1 VVEQQLLLSQQA
13 MITNLTVIPVNEAN
27 QESVFLFSPDSVQAG
42 MTTCMV
48 QVIPANEVRRESEE
62 YN

>member
-1 VVEQQLLLSQQA
+1 
-13 MITNLTVIPVNEAN
+13 MITNLTVIPVSEAN
-27 QESVFLFSPDSVQAG
+27 QESDILFSPDSGQPACRTGRAG